1 MDQFANGTRVCHCHP
16 ACSGKF
22 FRKRRFQDPG
32 IAKKKGG
39 GPPHAKIFV
48 GFQLVNRVP
57 QKVMIYPQKR
67 DNYFSKLFIY
77 SPKVIIL
84 FQLVHEQCFT
94 TQIKHSKIWS
104 FTYFVANCRES
115 HSCTF
120 CRQIHQPARIEGG

>member
-1 MDQFANGTRVCHCHP
+1 MQTEQEFVIATPP
-16 ACSGKF
+16 AQESFSGRGAFKILAL
-22 FRKRRFQDPG
+22 P
-32 IAKKKGG
+32 KKKGG